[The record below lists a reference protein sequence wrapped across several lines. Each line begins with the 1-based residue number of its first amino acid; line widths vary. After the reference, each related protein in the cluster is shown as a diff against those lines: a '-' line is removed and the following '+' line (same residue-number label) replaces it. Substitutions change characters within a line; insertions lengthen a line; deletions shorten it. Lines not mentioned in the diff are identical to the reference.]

1 MSFAVLKT
9 FNSPGFLYY
18 HLKCGHCGTECGVLP
33 EEIVRREYKFQTT
46 NDNVQGLATKGD
58 NVERLAT
65 RGDNVQGLAT
75 KGDNV
80 ERLATRGDTVV
91 EFIWN
96 CAKCNNENAD
106 LEKNLPSPILLKMNV
121 AGQS

>member
-65 RGDNVQGLAT
+65 RGD
-75 KGDNV
+75 
-80 ERLATRGDTVV
+80 TVV